1 MISAIDAQ
9 LELCKFSENGNIFLV
24 KILSNMTA
32 YGSLPYVQ
40 TWVQGK
46 NAVIQTVDDSAVIFA
61 NTNAD
66 FDEITE
72 FLPFCG
78 AKTVFTSYENAAKL
92 RLNVMESGIILRK
105 SRTTAHSPP
114 SGITRQYYPDY
125 SRIHSLLYNCG
136 FTLPSRDDFAADLS
150 LRLRNNTARIYCN
163 NEYTVLCIVGY
174 ETAKS
179 AIISAVATSPD
190 IRRHGL
196 GSDVLT
202 AACSSLENEQKQV
215 YLYREIGKNEEFYHK
230 NGFTE
235 IGSFASCKI

>member
-9 LELCKFSENGNIFLV
+9 SELCEFSENGNIFLV

-32 YGSLPYVQ
+32 YGNLPFVR

-46 NAVIQTVDDSAVIFA
+46 NAVIQTVDASAVIFA
-61 NTNAD
+61 DENAD
-66 FDEITE
+66 FDEIAE

-150 LRLRNNTARIYCN
+150 LRLRKNTARIYCN
-163 NEYTVLCIVGY
+163 NDYTAICIVGC
-174 ETAKS
+174 ESAKS
-179 AIISAVATSPD
+179 AIISAVAASPD

-202 AACSSLENEQKQV
+202 AACSSLENEQKQI

>member
-1 MISAIDAQ
+1 MISAIDTPT
-9 LELCKFSENGNIFLV
+9 ELCEFSENGNIFLV

-32 YGSLPYVQ
+32 YGSLPCVQ

-66 FDEITE
+66 FDEIAE

-136 FTLPSRDDFAADLS
+136 FTLPNRDDFAADLS
-150 LRLRNNTARIYCN
+150 LRLRNDTARIYCN
-163 NEYTVLCIVGY
+163 DNYTALCIVGY

-179 AIISAVATSPD
+179 AIISAVAVSPD

-202 AACSSLENEQKQV
+202 SACSSLENEQKQI

-235 IGSFASCKI
+235 IGRFASCKI

>member
-9 LELCKFSENGNIFLV
+9 SELCEFSENGNIFLV

-32 YGSLPYVQ
+32 YGSLPCVQ

-66 FDEITE
+66 FDEIAE

-150 LRLRNNTARIYCN
+150 LRLRNDTARIFCN
-163 NEYTVLCIVGY
+163 NDYTALCIVGC

-179 AIISAVATSPD
+179 AIISAVAVSPD
-190 IRRHGL
+190 VRRRGL
-196 GSDVLT
+196 GSDILP

-215 YLYREIGKNEEFYHK
+215 YLYREIGKNEEFYRN

-235 IGSFASCKI
+235 TGSFASCKI

>member
-1 MISAIDAQ
+1 MISAIDTPT
-9 LELCKFSENGNIFLV
+9 ELCEFSENGNIFLV

-32 YGSLPYVQ
+32 YGSLPCVQ
-40 TWVQGK
+40 TWVQDK

-66 FDEITE
+66 FDEIAE

-136 FTLPSRDDFAADLS
+136 FTLPNRDDFAADLS
-150 LRLRNNTARIYCN
+150 LRLRNDTARIFCN
-163 NEYTVLCIVGY
+163 NNYTALCIVGC

-179 AIISAVATSPD
+179 AIISAVAVSPD

-202 AACSSLENEQKQV
+202 SACSSLENEQKQV
-215 YLYREIGKNEEFYHK
+215 YLYREIDKNEDFYLK

>member
-1 MISAIDAQ
+1 MISAIDTPT
-9 LELCKFSENGNIFLV
+9 ELCEFSENGNIFLV

-32 YGSLPYVQ
+32 YGSLPCVQ
-40 TWVQGK
+40 TWVQDK

-66 FDEITE
+66 FDEIAE

-136 FTLPSRDDFAADLS
+136 FTLPNRDDFAADLS
-150 LRLRNNTARIYCN
+150 LRLRNDTARIYCN
-163 NEYTVLCIVGY
+163 DNYTALCIVGY

-179 AIISAVATSPD
+179 AIISAVAVSPD

-202 AACSSLENEQKQV
+202 SACSSLENEQKQI

>member
-1 MISAIDAQ
+1 MISAIDTPT
-9 LELCKFSENGNIFLV
+9 ELCEFSENGNIFLV

-32 YGSLPYVQ
+32 YGSLPCVQ

-46 NAVIQTVDDSAVIFA
+46 NTVIQTVDDSAVIFA

-66 FDEITE
+66 FDEIAE

-136 FTLPSRDDFAADLS
+136 FTLPNRDDFAADLS
-150 LRLRNNTARIYCN
+150 LRLRNDTARIYFN
-163 NEYTVLCIVGY
+163 DNYTALCIVGY

-179 AIISAVATSPD
+179 AIISAVAVSPD

-202 AACSSLENEQKQV
+202 SACSSLENEQKQI

-235 IGSFASCKI
+235 IGRFASCKI